1 MNSNGPKHAKFIDFY
16 FEIHLLETDVQ
27 KQKQAFSIFDLILSR
42 FLSKESLIKR

>member
-27 KQKQAFSIFDLILSR
+27 KQKQAFSIFDLKPSYPDFYR
-42 FLSKESLIKR
+42 KKV